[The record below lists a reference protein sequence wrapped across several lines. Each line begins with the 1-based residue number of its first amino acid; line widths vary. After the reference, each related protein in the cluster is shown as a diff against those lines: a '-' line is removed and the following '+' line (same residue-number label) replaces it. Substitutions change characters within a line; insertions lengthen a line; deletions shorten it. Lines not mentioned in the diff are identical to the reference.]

1 MKMKAIVTLLAL
13 SISPFLLSCS
23 TEGHVET
30 PVATASPT
38 PNVTLTPEETRAP
51 EATEAEAVET
61 LPPTRYTSVSSG
73 WFHTCALRDDGAAV
87 CWGAGTT
94 RNVNMKTVVPLGQA
108 NPPPEER
115 FIAISSGYVHTCG
128 LREDGR
134 AVCWGSR
141 AGIVDNQKGQIDPP
155 SDERFVAISSGYQHT
170 CGLRS
175 DGTAACWGNDE
186 FGQSTPPEGERLKA
200 IATGGPHTCGL
211 RTDDTI
217 VCWGREPYREPL
229 HGFRGPP
236 GGEFSTIDASGGHTC
251 GVRKFNGWPECWG
264 SWDDIPT
271 PGRFPS
277 YNGARLHSI
286 SFSGRL
292 GCGLRS
298 DGSPYCW
305 GDRLPA
311 YPEDY
316 KFSEI
321 SAGGAHICAIRK
333 ENGEMVCWGDDDYG
347 QSTPPDGER
356 FVWTRDGALPVE
368 PFPPYIDVS
377 SGAIHTCALRADG
390 AAICWGAGKTIVA
403 VENPSVHLGQ
413 SSPPSDE
420 RFVTISSGPFH
431 TCGLRADGTTV
442 CWGAR
447 REDIPGSISL
457 RAVMG
462 QSDPPVKAQFVGI
475 SSGEFR
481 TCGWRENGLATCWGR
496 RTEGER
502 STPKGERF
510 KAIAVGRHHNCGLRL
525 DNTVL
530 CWGWEPDPDDSTLL
544 DETPRGEFSALDA
557 GGRHT
562 CGLRSNGQVECWGYW
577 TNEPPDYV
585 PSYEDYPSAHI
596 DGGLNSISV
605 DGLRGCGLR
614 SDGTAFCWGSGHDD
628 YPEDIPFSHM
638 SVGGGHTCAIR
649 KDDGG
654 LVCWGY
660 NKYGQASPP
669 GGETFEGRPR

>member
-1 MKMKAIVTLLAL
+1 MGLVLVGLLAL
-13 SISPFLLSCS
+13 PILMNCS
-23 TEGHVET
+23 TEGDVEN

-38 PNVTLTPEETRAP
+38 AAVTPTPEETRTS
-51 EATEAEAVET
+51 EAAEAQAVEIAPT
-61 LPPTRYTSVSSG
+61 TRYTAVSSSG
-73 WFHTCALRDDGAAV
+73 LHTCALRDDGTAV

-94 RNVNMKTVVPLGQA
+94 RQVEGSRSILLGQA
-108 NPPPEER
+108 NPPMGER
-115 FIAISSGYVHTCG
+115 FVAISSGYVHTCG
-128 LREDGR
+128 LREDGK
-134 AVCWGSR
+134 AVCWG
-141 AGIVDNQKGQIDPP
+141 AQGDEVIYEKGQASPP
-155 SDERFVAISSGYQHT
+155 PDERLIAISSGYQHT
-170 CGLRS
+170 CGLRE
-175 DGTAACWGNDE
+175 DGTAVCWGDNED
-186 FGQSTPPEGERLKA
+186 GQSSPPEGERFKA
-200 IATGGPHTCGL
+200 IASGGSHTCGL

-217 VCWGREPYREPL
+217 VCWGREPYRELL

-236 GGEFSTIDASGGHTC
+236 GGEFSAIDASGGHTC
-251 GVRKFNGWPECWG
+251 GVRKLNGLPKCWG

-271 PGRFPS
+271 PGRYPS

-286 SFSGRL
+286 SFGGRL

-298 DGSPYCW
+298 NGSPYCW
-305 GDRLPA
+305 GHRLPA
-311 YPEDY
+311 YPDDY

-333 ENGEMVCWGDDDYG
+333 ENGEMVCWGNDDYG
-347 QSTPPDGER
+347 QSTPPGGER
-356 FVWTRDGALPVE
+356 FVWTRDGAPPVE

-377 SGAIHTCALRADG
+377 SGAIHTCALRDDG
-390 AAICWGAGKTIVA
+390 AAVCWGAGKTVVA
-403 VENPSVHLGQ
+403 YDNPATHLAQ
-413 SSPPSDE
+413 ASPPGNE
-420 RFVTISSGPFH
+420 RFVALSSGAYH
-431 TCGLRADGTTV
+431 TCGLRSDGMAV
-442 CWGAR
+442 CWGSR
-447 REDIPGSISL
+447 RDEIPVWL
-457 RAVMG
+457 RVMEG
-462 QSDPPVKAQFVGI
+462 QANPPLREQFVAI
-475 SSGEFR
+475 SSGVWH
-481 TCGWRENGLATCWGR
+481 TCGLREDGSAKCWGKL
-496 RTEGER
+496 R
-502 STPKGERF
+502 STNLYPPQGERF
-510 KAIAVGRHHNCGLRL
+510 KALASGEYQTCGLRL

-530 CWGWEPDPDDSTLL
+530 CWGWDPGPGTPLL
-544 DETPRGEFSALDA
+544 DETPGGKFSALDA

-577 TNEPPDYV
+577 RNEPPYYV

-660 NKYGQASPP
+660 NEYGQASPP
-669 GGETFEGRPR
+669 GGETFEGRPP